1 MLKEILKVIDR
12 DRFLSIPMLSKEL
25 KVSEAL
31 IDEGIF
37 ELLRMGYIIKEETG
51 ESCSTVCARCP
62 FAKTCNKEIIK
73 TYRITE
79 KGQGIIR
86 TV

>member
-12 DRFLSIPMLSKEL
+12 DKLLSVSMLSKEL
-25 KVSEAL
+25 KTSEAL

-51 ESCSTVCARCP
+51 ESCSTVCTSCP

-73 TYRITE
+73 TYRITD
-79 KGQGIIR
+79 KGQGIIKES
-86 TV
+86 